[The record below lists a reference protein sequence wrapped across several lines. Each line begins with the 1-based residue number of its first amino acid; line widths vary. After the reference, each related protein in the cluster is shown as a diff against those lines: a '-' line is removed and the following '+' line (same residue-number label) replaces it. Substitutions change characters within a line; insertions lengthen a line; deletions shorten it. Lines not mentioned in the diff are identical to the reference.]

1 MPPNPPAAQRAAAA
15 EPPEPLNAPRS
26 RSDLFWSFTWLAL
39 QGFGGVLAVVQRE
52 LVEKKRWMTREQFV
66 EDWAVAQ
73 IMPGPNVV
81 NLSMMIGD
89 RYFGLSGAAT
99 ALAGMLLLPTLVV
112 LSLAIGFASLADH
125 DVAQRA
131 LRGMGAV
138 AAGLVIAT
146 GIKLAGALRSNAM
159 GLPACIA
166 LAVTAFVAIAWLR
179 WPLLAVLLGLG
190 GAGWAWAW
198 HCLGRTRRAHE
209 AAGARAP
216 AAAPSDVPAKGA
228 AGAELAEVAAD
239 TAAPPAGTACTSA
252 NDNPASLTDADSG
265 QAPQR

>member
-1 MPPNPPAAQRAAAA
+1 MPTNPPAAKRAVAA
-15 EPPEPLNAPRS
+15 EPPAPLNAPRS

-52 LVEKKRWMTREQFV
+52 LVEKKRWMTREQFI

-99 ALAGMLLLPTLVV
+99 ALAGMLLLPSLVV
-112 LSLAIGFASLADH
+112 LSLAIGFASVADH

-166 LAVTAFVAIAWLR
+166 LAVAAFVAIAWLR

-198 HCLGRTRRAHE
+198 HCLGRAHE
-209 AAGARAP
+209 AASARAP
-216 AAAPSDVPAKGA
+216 AAAPSDLPAKGA
-228 AGAELAEVAAD
+228 AGAALAEMAADARPAAAAD
-239 TAAPPAGTACTSA
+239 TAA

-265 QAPQR
+265 QAPQP

>member
-15 EPPEPLNAPRS
+15 EPPEPLNAPQS

-89 RYFGLSGAAT
+89 RYFGLSGALI
-99 ALAGMLLLPTLVV
+99 ALAGMLALPTLVV
-112 LSLAIGFASLADH
+112 LALAIGFATVADH
-125 DVAQRA
+125 DMAQRA

-138 AAGLVIAT
+138 AAGLIMAT
-146 GIKLAGALRSNAM
+146 GFKLIGALRSNVM
-159 GLPACIA
+159 GPAACALLA
-166 LAVTAFVAIAWLR
+166 LASFVAIALLR
-179 WPLLAVLLGLG
+179 WPLGAVLLVIG
-190 GAGWAWAW
+190 GAGCAWAW
-198 HCLGRTRRAHE
+198 HRLGATPTPPGPLAH
-209 AAGARAP
+209 GAPHP
-216 AAAPSDVPAKGA
+216 AA
-228 AGAELAEVAAD
+228 
-239 TAAPPAGTACTSA
+239 
-252 NDNPASLTDADSG
+252 LTDADSG
-265 QAPQR
+265 QKP